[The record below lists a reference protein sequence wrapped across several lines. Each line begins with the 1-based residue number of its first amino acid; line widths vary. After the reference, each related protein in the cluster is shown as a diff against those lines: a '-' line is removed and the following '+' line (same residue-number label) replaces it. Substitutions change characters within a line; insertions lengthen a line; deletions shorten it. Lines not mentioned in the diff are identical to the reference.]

1 MTEYTMTG
9 SERVGP
15 DSSRRAYAADGRY
28 WIVSATWAQ
37 RAVSAWLM
45 AQGRPAIGID
55 GVAGVQ
61 TLTALTEAGPG
72 LPTPFLEPP
81 GRRSP
86 FVGIS
91 KTLADR
97 LAALPL
103 PASLWPPSRPPAPT
117 VSAGGAVL
125 EEPVPAQPAP
135 VPPSPELVTV
145 TIERTRTISTI
156 SPLVPVAAIAL
167 GLAAYLLF
175 GKGSA

>member
-15 DSSRRAYAADGRY
+15 DRSRRAYAADGRY

-37 RAVSAWLM
+37 RAVSAWLLS
-45 AQGRPAIGID
+45 QGRPAIGID
-55 GVAGVQ
+55 GVAGPQ
-61 TLTALTEAGPG
+61 TLAALTEAGPG
-72 LPTPFLEPP
+72 LPAPFLESAQ
-81 GRRSP
+81 RTAP
-86 FVGIS
+86 FVGVS

-103 PASLWPPSRPPAPT
+103 PVSLRPPSSPT
-117 VSAGGAVL
+117 ITAGGAVL
-125 EEPVPAQPAP
+125 EEPTLPAP
-135 VPPSPELVTV
+135 APPSPELVTV

-167 GLAAYLLF
+167 GFAAYLLF

>member
-103 PASLWPPSRPPAPT
+103 PVSLRPPSSPT
-117 VSAGGAVL
+117 ITAGGAVL
-125 EEPVPAQPAP
+125 EEPMPDQPTPPVVIAPPAP
-135 VPPSPELVTV
+135 ATSQSTS
-145 TIERTRTISTI
+145 ISL
-156 SPLVPVAAIAL
+156 LVPVAAIAL
-167 GLAAYLLF
+167 GFAAYLLF